1 MATYY
6 QLPHEVGQKRIVV
19 ASGANAGAVLQEAGE
34 FPVGQAPMTESM
46 PVVVPLEGTPL
57 IISKYLEKPS
67 EIKVDVLGNPRVDE
81 ALSLFNYTD
90 DYAFRDD
97 VYVTEIQGLNESG
110 EDDEESAKWSQLER
124 VAVDYSPLPIGS
136 FRHDIARR
144 GINVELAKA
153 SGGFQRARL
162 STRKRF
168 RYQTGR
174 VMRMSVCVQMSLAEL
189 PACEKLWGIG
199 DSQDGFFFQIR
210 AGGEGDDFRIIY
222 RRSSGDGLLKEVVVP
237 RSGFNHDPM
246 DGTGYSGANIDFT
259 KNCMYLVE
267 WGWYGA
273 SSARFYAFV
282 VDEQDGL
289 PATVKQ
295 VPRGRWVLMHELLIP
310 DSLDAPSL
318 GTPVLPFTLEV
329 SNTGYLVEPQFIFKY
344 GLSVQVD
351 GGESEKADVYG
362 ADLSNGRD
370 IGPVIGGMA
379 PSHFFPLFALRAKDF
394 ANGNIL
400 NTLQGLPKTLEM
412 FANYGTELAVFRDA
426 EFADLDEVGH
436 LNGTLPDDDN
446 GDFGLAESLLL
457 APGGDLVIITLL
469 FPDGNNEP
477 FQIIDD
483 AVTEGV
489 LVSPDGFVY
498 ADPFLLLTEP
508 PEQLPLTL
516 QDQYVATDMGTL
528 EGNFVVKKTVSGKEL
543 TRLYIPP
550 NKHSNVKLT
559 SIYDL
564 VREAITTEYDSKFD
578 FPVVNEDYE
587 VVNIASNGTITLDRK
602 HTLEVGFRF
611 VIGLRTF
618 YVRTV
623 AGEFTLTLS
632 ETRNGPLFNG
642 FNGAG
647 IAAPVFGRGFYD
659 VVIDA
664 AVASRARPIQQSV
677 VCFAARRVEDGLLQ
691 TNLGEVNAQ
700 WMRASNCSTTNSYNV
715 LSPVP
720 EVRAFLNY
728 GLR

>member
-1 MATYY
+1 MAPYY
-6 QLPHEVGQKRIVV
+6 QLPHEVGQKRYVV
-19 ASGANAGAVLQEAGE
+19 PSGANAGTVLQEAGE
-34 FPVGQAPMTESM
+34 FPVGQAPMEESI

-67 EIKVDVLGNPRVDE
+67 EVKVDLLGNPRAE
-81 ALSLFNYTD
+81 QSLSLFNYTD

-97 VYVTEIQGLNESG
+97 IYITELQGLNENG
-110 EDDEESAKWSQLER
+110 EDDEESAKWSQLEQVGVNYR
-124 VAVDYSPLPIGS
+124 PLPIGS
-136 FRHDIARR
+136 FRHDVKRR
-144 GINVELAKA
+144 GVNVELAKA

-174 VMRMSVCVQMSLAEL
+174 VMRMSVCVQMSLADL

-210 AGGEGDDFRIIY
+210 AAGEGDDFRIVY

-237 RSGFNHDPM
+237 RSEFNHDPM

-282 VDEQDGL
+282 VDEQEGL
-289 PATVKQ
+289 PATVKK

-310 DSLDAPSL
+310 DSLDSPSL
-318 GTPVLPFTLEV
+318 GTPVLPFTVEI
-329 SNTGYLVEPQFIFKY
+329 SNTGYLVAPQFIFKY

-351 GGESEKADVYG
+351 GGESEKAEIHG

-370 IGPVIGGMA
+370 IGPVLGGNA
-379 PSHFFPLFALRAKDF
+379 PAHFFPLFAIRAKDF

-426 EFADLDEVGH
+426 VFDDLDEVGH
-436 LNGTLPDDDN
+436 FNGTLPDDDN

-457 APGGDLVIITLL
+457 APGGDLVVLTLL
-469 FPDGNNEP
+469 FPDGNNDA

-483 AVTEGV
+483 ATLQGV
-489 LVSPDGFVY
+489 LVTNDGFVY
-498 ADPFLLLTEP
+498 ADPFNLLTEP

-516 QDQYVATDMGTL
+516 QDKYVETDMGTL
-528 EGNFVVKKTVSGKEL
+528 EGNFVVKKTVTGKEL

-550 NKHSNVKLT
+550 NSHSNVNLT

-564 VREAITTEYDSKFD
+564 VRESITTEYDSKFD

-587 VVNIASNGTITLDRK
+587 VVSISSAGVITLDRK

-611 VIGLRTF
+611 VVNNQTF
-618 YVRTV
+618 YVHSV
-623 AGEFTLTLS
+623 EGDFTLTIS
-632 ETRNGPLFNG
+632 GTRG
-642 FNGAG
+642 GAQ
-647 IAAPVFGRGFYD
+647 INPPFQAPQYARGFYD
-659 VVIDA
+659 VVLDA

-677 VCFAARRVEDGLLQ
+677 IAFAARRVQDGLL
-691 TNLGEVNAQ
+691 TVDLGERNTE
-700 WMRASNCSTTNSYNV
+700 WMRATNCSTTNSYNV